1 MKIWVM
7 LNYKEILRRI
17 ERMKRMTTRK
27 TPKRASTVL
36 LILCFA
42 LASAVTSMAAGKGVE
57 TLYGMGYDLTAV
69 KTVEN
74 RIAEPELE
82 EFTRAKTAG
91 MNFVQ
96 TDEPVY
102 LDERAL
108 NSYTWTLDPG
118 EAYETGAFYA
128 SNGDTIA
135 VTINSSPGGAKAGVG
150 LDQPNGILRGVSGN
164 CPYGHTFTVNQN
176 GFHRVYAENLTSSTI
191 TVAVTVSR

>member
-1 MKIWVM
+1 MK
-7 LNYKEILRRI
+7 K
-17 ERMKRMTTRK
+17 MTTRK
-27 TPKRASTVL
+27 TLQRASAVL

-57 TLYGMGYDLTAV
+57 TLYGMGYDLTMV
-69 KTVEN
+69 RTFEN
-74 RIAEPELE
+74 RADEPEME
-82 EFTRAKTAG
+82 EFTRVKTAG
-91 MNFVQ
+91 MDIVQ

-108 NSYTWTLDPG
+108 NSYTWTLEPG
-118 EAYETGAFYA
+118 DIYETGLFYA

-191 TVAVTVSR
+191 TVGLMVSR

>member
-1 MKIWVM
+1 
-7 LNYKEILRRI
+7 
-17 ERMKRMTTRK
+17 MKRMTTRK
-27 TPKRASTVL
+27 TLKRASAVL

-57 TLYGMGYDLTAV
+57 TLYEMGYNLTAV
-69 KTVEN
+69 KTAEN
-74 RIAEPELE
+74 RMAEPELE
-82 EFTRAKTAG
+82 EFTRVKTAS

-108 NSYTWTLDPG
+108 NTYTWTLDPD
-118 EAYETGAFYA
+118 EAYETGLFYA

-135 VTINSSPGGAKAGVG
+135 VAINPSPQGAKTGIG
-150 LDQPNGILRGVSGN
+150 LDQPNGILRGVSG
-164 CPYGHTFTVNQN
+164 YGVYSHTFTVNQN

-191 TVAVTVSR
+191 TVAVSVSR